1 MNHQLSFASMY
12 REEMGVVIFN
22 GEHTVPR
29 EKASISQ
36 KPADKYTK
44 EFPLSIF
51 RSNLMNTN
59 QSAAYT
65 TAHGPVSEFAEQ
77 MNRSEDTLTG
87 ASAPATS
94 MLMVTVCVHLRCT
107 YKQKH
112 SDTLFRFRHQE
123 WEELNKHASILLY
136 VSSQVH
142 RLKKMKCFPITCGN
156 ISGTRMITYRLV
168 SLKTQT
174 TEVGFPKQNRTRCP

>member
-1 MNHQLSFASMY
+1 MFFNFAASLLLCYTETELIPIMY

-51 RSNLMNTN
+51 RSNLMSTN
-59 QSAAYT
+59 QSAAHT
-65 TAHGPVSEFAEQ
+65 MLHGPVSEFAEQ
-77 MNRSEDTLTG
+77 MKRNEDTLTG

-94 MLMVTVCVHLRCT
+94 MLMVTVYVHLLCA
-107 YKQKH
+107 YKENDP
-112 SDTLFRFRHQE
+112 DTLFRFRHQE
-123 WEELNKHASILLY
+123 WKELNKDTSILLS
-136 VSSQVH
+136 VS
-142 RLKKMKCFPITCGN
+142 
-156 ISGTRMITYRLV
+156 
-168 SLKTQT
+168 
-174 TEVGFPKQNRTRCP
+174 